1 MNKLEFWYEFA
12 SPYSYLSMMRIEAL
26 AAAANVEVHYQ
37 PFLLGPLFKD
47 FGWETSPF
55 KIYAEKG
62 ENFFRDIEREAEF
75 YGLPSIKILD
85 EFPHPGLAAARVALI
100 GMKAGWGVEF
110 SKAIYK
116 RQFLEGLETKNKEN
130 VLDVLKA
137 LNIENAE
144 TVLEKAN
151 GDENKSEL
159 RQIMETAK
167 KKKIYGAPTFI
178 VGDELFW
185 GNDRLERAIDYAKRG

>member
-12 SPYSYLSMMRIEAL
+12 SPYSYFSMMRIEAL

-37 PFLLGPLFKD
+37 PFLLGPLFKE

-55 KIYAEKG
+55 KIYTEKG
-62 ENFFRDIEREAEF
+62 ENFFRDIEREAKF
-75 YGLPSIKILD
+75 YDLPPIKILE
-85 EFPHPGLAAARVALI
+85 EFPQPGLAAARVALV
-100 GMKAGWGVEF
+100 GMKEGWGVEF

-116 RQFLEGLETKNKEN
+116 RQFQDGLETKNKEN
-130 VLDVLKA
+130 VLEVLKA

-151 GDENKSEL
+151 GDDNKSHL
-159 RQIMETAK
+159 REIMEIAK

-178 VGDELFW
+178 VGNELFW
-185 GNDRLERAIDYAKRG
+185 GNDRLERAISYCK